1 MTGNMQTADEWR
13 KQLLEQQEKLRNRM
27 SKTKIANELSIPF
40 LGNIPID
47 QKICEASDKGTP
59 FVVEY
64 KDSPASKVFM
74 EIVKKVEDF
83 LKAREKA

>member
-13 KQLLEQQEKLRNRM
+13 KQLLEQQEKLRNRT
-27 SKTKIANELSIPF
+27 SKTKIANELSIPL

-47 QKICEASDKGTP
+47 QKICEDADKGMP
-59 FVVEY
+59 FIVEHAN
-64 KDSPASKVFM
+64 SPASKAFM